1 MGENL
6 LSARHKPMLPCGC
19 DIGIVPPDQEADDW
33 KTLAGS
39 PDGQLRLCGAV
50 LLFGSTPVGRSCHD
64 NRH

>member
-1 MGENL
+1 
-6 LSARHKPMLPCGC
+6 MLPCGC